1 MTKHRAVA
9 PIALLVLPSAI
20 WSLIFRAPV
29 LVSDPLLFVPVEMLL
44 PSILKAVFRAL
55 WLLLSAYGLLI
66 AWGIYPES
74 YIFYLKILL
83 QSAGSPQSIYVLF
96 ALILTGITIALPI
109 RERNNWNNPILIIAL
124 SLFFTLN
131 ITKLTKSGQD
141 VLSFVKTP
149 ALRGGSYMVLNPN
162 LAVFAGENRN
172 SRLYDP
178 LLAELSTQKPPKKIL
193 VIVLEAW
200 GENRRTLNNLGD
212 LAKKMGFDTV
222 TKGFVP
228 YHGATLANEVRVLC
242 GQSLNYEDPSQS
254 LANCLP
260 KRMADKGFDTL
271 SIHGNDG
278 VFYYRHLLYPQ
289 MGFARSMFAAD
300 LPSKNLC
307 AGAFVGQ
314 CDDEVLAVAIKELAH
329 PGSRLVYV
337 LSLSA
342 HIPVGADALLRPYVR
357 AISQGFVGE
366 PAQTVNRAAIWYVL
380 SRAARLE
387 SDATLYFVG
396 DHNPAG
402 SEGSPA
408 VVDGQVP
415 FLIVHRKAF

>member
-1 MTKHRAVA
+1 M
-9 PIALLVLPSAI
+9 ALLVLPSAI

-44 PSILKAVFRAL
+44 PSILKAFFRGI

-74 YIFYLKILL
+74 YNFYLKILL
-83 QSAGSPQSIYVLF
+83 QSAGSPQSISIIF
-96 ALILTGITIALPI
+96 AFILTAITILLPI
-109 RERNNWNNPILIIAL
+109 RERTNWSSPILLISL
-124 SLFFTLN
+124 SLFFALN

-141 VLSFVKTP
+141 VLTFVKTP
-149 ALRGGSYMVLNPN
+149 ALRGGSYLALNPN
-162 LAVFAGENRN
+162 LAVFAGEATNN
-172 SRLYDP
+172 RLYDP

-193 VIVLEAW
+193 IVVLEAW
-200 GENRRTLNNLGD
+200 GENHRTLNNLGD
-212 LAKKMGFDTV
+212 LAKEMGYASV

-228 YHGATLANEVRVLC
+228 YRGATLANEVRVLC
-242 GQSLNYEDPSQS
+242 GQSLNYEDPFQS

-260 KRMADKGFDTL
+260 KRLADKGFDTL

-278 VFYYRHLLYPQ
+278 VFYYRYLLYPR

-307 AGAFVGQ
+307 AGAFVGH
-314 CDDEVLAVAIKELAH
+314 CDDEVLVAAIKELAH

-337 LSLSA
+337 MSLSA
-342 HIPVGADALLRPYVR
+342 HIPVGADVLMRPYVR
-357 AISQGFVGE
+357 AIPRHFVGE

-380 SRAARLE
+380 SKAAKLKG
-387 SDATLYFVG
+387 DATLYFVG

-402 SEGSPA
+402 AEGSPA
-408 VVDGQVP
+408 FVDGQVP
-415 FLIVHRKAF
+415 FLIVRRKAF